1 MGQTARLIDY
11 ESLNTKSQNTMNNQ
25 TSQSD
30 ANPATADS
38 YDAHLIPAETAARKD
53 REGDD
58 FKQIP
63 ADNEKADG
71 FHTAGGHTVDTE
83 GLANNY
89 AIEPEIYSETPGD
102 MANQTV
108 APTSANYTIVDI
120 FASAA
125 EAEAIASKMKKAGLD
140 SHKIS
145 ILGQGYQDTEHVQGR
160 LNWKDIDRAEG
171 LASVLVGLGISS
183 GEALKYE
190 AEVKAGKFLVLVL
203 GLSQDIIQANQI
215 LHEIGHRTLAEV
227 GA

>member
-1 MGQTARLIDY
+1 
-11 ESLNTKSQNTMNNQ
+11 MNNQ
-25 TSQSD
+25 TIQPD
-30 ANPATADS
+30 PTLANADS

-58 FKQIP
+58 FKKIP
-63 ADNEKADG
+63 TDNEKADG

-102 MANQTV
+102 MPNQS
-108 APTSANYTIVDI
+108 PTPALANYTIVDV
-120 FASAA
+120 FPSAA
-125 EAEAIASKMKKAGLD
+125 EAEAIALKMKKAGLD
-140 SHKIS
+140 GHKIS
-145 ILGQGYQDTEHVQGR
+145 ILGQGYQDTEHVQGK
-160 LNWKDIDRAEG
+160 LNWKDIARAEG

-183 GEALKYE
+183 DESLKYE
-190 AEVKAGKFLVLVL
+190 AEVKAGQFLVLVL

>member
-1 MGQTARLIDY
+1 
-11 ESLNTKSQNTMNNQ
+11 MNNQ
-25 TSQSD
+25 TTQPD
-30 ANPATADS
+30 TDLATADS

-58 FKQIP
+58 FKKIP

-102 MANQTV
+102 MPNQSPSP
-108 APTSANYTIVDI
+108 ASANYTIVDV
-120 FASAA
+120 FPSAV

-140 SHKIS
+140 THKIS
-145 ILGQGYQDTEHVQGR
+145 ILGQGYQDTEHVQGK
-160 LNWKDIDRAEG
+160 LNWKDIARAEG

-183 GEALKYE
+183 DEALKYE